1 MELWKLLAILGPA
14 FFVSYQAVSK
24 LLPKGTPVF
33 LVNAWASVVGAL
45 IMFLIHL
52 ATSPNKSLSFGNSKT
67 FFLAIII
74 GVLISLGNSMIIK
87 AYSLGAAQSVFTSIF
102 YPLLILYSVSV
113 GLLIWHEKFNLMQGF
128 GVLLSIAGLILVAYF
143 KK

>member
-1 MELWKLLAILGPA
+1 MELWKLLAFLAPV

-24 LLPKGTPVF
+24 LLPKGTSVF

-45 IMFLIHL
+45 IMFLIHF
-52 ATSPNKSLSFGNSKT
+52 ATSPNKSLSFGNSRT
-67 FFLAIII
+67 LLLVIII
-74 GVLISLGNSMIIK
+74 GVLISLGNYTIIK

-102 YPLLILYSVSV
+102 NPLYILYGVGV
-113 GLLIWHEKFNLMQGF
+113 GLLIWHEKLNLMQGF
-128 GVLLSIAGLILVAYF
+128 GILLSIIGLILVVYF

>member
-1 MELWKLLAILGPA
+1 MELWKLLAVLGPA

-24 LLPKGTPVF
+24 LLPKGTSVF

-67 FFLAIII
+67 FFLAVII
-74 GVLISLGNSMIIK
+74 GVLISVGNAMIIK
-87 AYSLGAAQSVFTSIF
+87 AYSLGAAQSVFSSIF
-102 YPLLILYSVSV
+102 YPLLI
-113 GLLIWHEKFNLMQGF
+113 
-128 GVLLSIAGLILVAYF
+128 
-143 KK
+143 